1 MYLENAKGCSRC
13 ENMWKALKEKDMEM
27 ANLLREEIKL
37 HIGEGKF
44 EYCGECFAK
53 APKKQ
58 FQTINPPHIYEEDLF
73 MIIGQT
79 KP

>member
-1 MYLENAKGCSRC
+1 MHNFDHDLIHQLSEKLDSLWRYDMYLENAKGCSRC

-53 APKKQ
+53 APKK
-58 FQTINPPHIYEEDLF
+58 
-73 MIIGQT
+73 
-79 KP
+79 